1 MPMDFDGMR
10 TDDASERT
18 DNIDEYR
25 RTCIDFIEDISH
37 DYEAWVD
44 YYKLPEDEDKR
55 RRAGI
60 RATITRT
67 NEWIAKVAQ
76 SIKAVDVVMN
86 DGIQKMAESTAGKPF
101 QIGVF
106 INQKSSYTETRS
118 GIIDVNVKANGRE
131 GRKTKLGFHFKDD
144 RFRIESTC
152 DAYIDENDLPTQESD
167 LLNVHLK
174 LHAENAKTRDVISFT
189 VTVCEIEND
198 VEIDRRGVSTIVHLV
213 WFNAEFHLPCIQ

>member
-1 MPMDFDGMR
+1 MPMDYDGLR
-10 TDDASERT
+10 TDDAYERT
-18 DNIDEYR
+18 DNVDEYK

-44 YYKLPEDEDKR
+44 YYKLPEDEDKL

-86 DGIQKMAESTAGKPF
+86 DGIQKMAESTAGKPLE
-101 QIGVF
+101 IGVF
-106 INQKSSYTETRS
+106 VNHKSAYTEGKP
-118 GIIDVNVKANGRE
+118 GIIDVNVKGHGRE
-131 GRKTKLGFHFKDD
+131 GRKMKLGFHFKDD

-152 DAYIDENDLPTQESD
+152 GAYLDETNLPTQEFEMLD
-167 LLNVHLK
+167 INLK
-174 LHAENAKTRDVISFT
+174 LHAENAKPRDVISFT
-189 VTVCEIEND
+189 VTLSEIEND
-198 VEIDRRGVSTIVHLV
+198 AEFDRRGLSTIVHIV
-213 WFNAEFHLPCIQ
+213 